1 VSIGSP
7 FGLGFGNIQRQGERS
22 WTPFGRMDNSPG
34 RVRRRVRRRVSDW
47 IEFNADV
54 VCVFGVKRADLNEI
68 E

>member
-1 VSIGSP
+1 
-7 FGLGFGNIQRQGERS
+7 
-22 WTPFGRMDNSPG
+22 MDNSPG